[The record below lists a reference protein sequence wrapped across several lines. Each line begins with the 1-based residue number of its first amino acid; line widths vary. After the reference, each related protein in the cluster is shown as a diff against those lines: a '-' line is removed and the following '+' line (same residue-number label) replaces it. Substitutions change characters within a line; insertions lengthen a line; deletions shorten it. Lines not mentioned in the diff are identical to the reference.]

1 MNRQGSNPIAK
12 ALRRGGFTLVEVLV
26 ALVIVTVGMAA
37 VLGALSSSGGT
48 MIYLRDKTFAQ
59 WVALNQLANLRLA
72 GGQPPL
78 GTKTGDTDYAGRSWH
93 WRQDIATTQ
102 IAGVERIDIK
112 VRPAEVKG
120 DDDSGWFTT
129 VSGVWGNAVGAP
141 NGFQPDWGVQIPKG
155 ATTAPGSPNQG
166 ASAAVGPPGG
176 AALPAMPLP
185 ALPLPPPDNPP
196 DNPPDTTQ

>member
-1 MNRQGSNPIAK
+1 MSRANLIAK

-26 ALVIVTVGMAA
+26 ALVIVTVAMAA

-48 MIYLRDKTFAQ
+48 VIYMRDKTFAQ

-93 WRQDIATTQ
+93 WRQDIATTP
-102 IAGVERIDIK
+102 IAGVERIDVK
-112 VRPAEVKG
+112 VRPADVKG
-120 DDDSGWFTT
+120 DDDGGWFTT
-129 VSGVWGNAVGAP
+129 VTGAWGNAVGSP
-141 NGFQPDWGVQIPKG
+141 NGYQPDWGVQIPKG
-155 ATTAPGSPNQG
+155 TTGTTPGSTNQG
-166 ASAAVGPPGG
+166 AAAAVGPPGG

-185 ALPLPPPDNPP
+185 ASALPPPDNPPP